1 MPMVKTFAWRS
12 IGAAILAA
20 ALFACKEQVTAPG
33 RCPELCPA
41 DSLDVIDTTFTGVI
55 TADTSIRGFT
65 DIALSPVMVS
75 AALDSLTAYTIVRFS
90 SMPQKW
96 FPGTVDTSGVTVG
109 KIDSIVLDIRLD
121 ARDTNV
127 NNTRVLVWQLP
138 ARMDSTW
145 TFDSVNAFVQAPIT
159 DSIPVDDTLRTAN
172 LHRLLSVPVWT
183 PLDVDSFQIAMAFG
197 VRGDS
202 ATAAT
207 FLSSESGVT
216 PTVKYY
222 VHGAAPRD
230 TFTISFTT
238 VPVYDTYVRNPPAP
252 IPPAGTI
259 VVGNNPAARA
269 FLQFD
274 IPSYY
279 VDSVFVSR
287 ATLHLQQLRPAVG
300 LPGELVTVN
309 ARPILKYFGGKSLVI
324 VDDALRGTGQTTA
337 GTGGQFN
344 IEVGP
349 IIRLWHR
356 QALDSLPR
364 VMVLE
369 SAGETTSFGEITAAG
384 TAGGVNQPRLTITY
398 LRPFRFG
405 VP

>member
-1 MPMVKTFAWRS
+1 MPMARTFAWRS
-12 IGAAILAA
+12 IATAALAA

-41 DSLDVIDTTFTGVI
+41 DSLDVVDTTFTGII

-65 DIALSPVMVS
+65 DIALSPVMVA

-96 FPGTVDTSGVTVG
+96 FPGTVDTAGVTVG
-109 KIDSIVLDIRLD
+109 RIDSIVLDVRLD

-127 NNTRVLVWQLP
+127 NNTRVLIWQLP

-145 TFDSVNAFVQAPIT
+145 DFDSVNAFVQAPIT

-172 LHRLLSVPVWT
+172 LHRLLPIPVFT
-183 PLDVDSFQIAMAFG
+183 PQDVDSFQIAMAFG

-202 ATAAT
+202 ATAGT
-207 FLSSESGVT
+207 FLSSESGVS

-230 TFTISFTT
+230 TFSIAFTT
-238 VPVYDTYVRNPPAP
+238 VPVLDTYVRNPPAP
-252 IPPAGTI
+252 IPASGTI
-259 VVGNNPAARA
+259 VVGNSPAARA
-269 FLQFD
+269 FLQFN
-274 IPSYY
+274 IPSFY
-279 VDSVFVSR
+279 VDSVFVTR
-287 ATLHLQQLRPAVG
+287 ATLHLQQLRPAIG

-309 ARPILKYFGGKSLVI
+309 ARPVFRYFGGKSLVI
-324 VDDALRGTGQTTA
+324 VDDNLRGTGQTRA

-344 IEVGP
+344 LEVGP
-349 IIRLWHR
+349 ILRLWHGQR
-356 QALDSLPR
+356 VDSLPR

-384 TAGGVNQPRLTITY
+384 TSGGVNQPSLTITY